1 MTTTGASYS
10 PTGASATTKATTTAT
25 GTTLTTS
32 TSTGSTSG
40 CTVAKYGQCGGSPWT
55 GCTVCA
61 VCIPPWDIIVK
72 KMLTRIG
79 YSPAQPALLF
89 HLLTTRNVF
98 EQDVNGRE
106 LGIDEGL
113 YRSFERR

>member
-1 MTTTGASYS
+1 VTTTGASYS
-10 PTGASATTKATTTAT
+10 PTGAAGTTKATNTAT

-55 GCTVCA
+55 GCTVCV
-61 VCIPPWDIIVK
+61 VCNPFWDVIAEKV
-72 KMLTRIG
+72 LTRIG
-79 YSPAQPALLF
+79 YSPAQLALLF

-106 LGIDEGL
+106 LGIEEGS
-113 YRSFERR
+113 YCSFERR